1 MLKISKNHMH
11 NIRLQKLVTVYRCV
25 SCNPFDDSDCLI
37 YSGRTEKY
45 ERGLHETTVGSRVV

>member
-1 MLKISKNHMH
+1 
-11 NIRLQKLVTVYRCV
+11 
-25 SCNPFDDSDCLI
+25 LI